1 MGEVLGKAICH
12 GEESAEPFLLP
23 PRLCL
28 LLSGGGGHLVSAI
41 LHSSEVLGSLLVSH
55 YLVQVLHGVQ
65 PERGG
70 GVGVK
75 CGCVQWNLSIK
86 DTLNK
91 GHLSNEDTI
100 CSPNHIELCTNLSLN
115 WGHLSIQDSQQV
127 PMVSSIERFTVY
139 RTASWVPMVPSIE
152 RFHCIQ
158 DSQLGPSGVLY
169 REVPLHTYLCTSSD
183 EAEH

>member
-1 MGEVLGKAICH
+1 MQGGGCVGEVLGKTVCH

-65 PERGG
+65 SEGGG

-86 DTLNK
+86 DTQNW
-91 GHLSNEDTI
+91 GHLSNEDI
-100 CSPNHIELCTNLSLN
+100 VCCPNHIECTNLSLN
-115 WGHLSIQDSQQV
+115 
-127 PMVSSIERFTVY
+127 
-139 RTASWVPMVPSIE
+139 
-152 RFHCIQ
+152 
-158 DSQLGPSGVLY
+158 
-169 REVPLHTYLCTSSD
+169 
-183 EAEH
+183 